1 MIILTVYY
9 NEVFISIHLYLYL
22 NVYFKDA
29 DTEYVLEDKEAITGQ
44 ALHSSRDVPAVDNVK
59 SIYLKIDRS
68 HLRVKDDDIDF
79 RYLSD
84 AVPHKPFFP
93 AALCK

>member
-1 MIILTVYY
+1 MKL
-9 NEVFISIHLYLYL
+9 
-22 NVYFKDA
+22 YFKDT
-29 DTEYVLEDKEAITGQ
+29 DTESILDAKEAITGQ

-59 SIYLKIDRS
+59 SMYLKIDRS